1 MILNNI
7 FILTN
12 VYGIWEDIEMVY
24 VFLAEGFEEV
34 EALTAV
40 DVLRRAGV
48 EVKSVLVPAGD
59 CGGRVVIGAHGIS
72 VNADIYFDEA
82 DFDACEMI
90 VLPGGMPG
98 TLNLAKHAG
107 LAEQIRHFAE
117 GAVENEAGASGG
129 AGTKY
134 LAAICAAPMIPGE
147 MGLFDGKMAT
157 IYPGMEEHLKGALLM
172 KNRVVVDGNIVTSK
186 GPGTAMEF
194 AVELAAIL
202 KGKETAESLME
213 DLLMGR

>member
-1 MILNNI
+1 MKKAKKEK
-7 FILTN
+7 T
-12 VYGIWEDIEMVY
+12 EMVY

-48 EVKSVLVPAGD
+48 EVKSVLVPADD
-59 CGGRVVIGAHGIS
+59 CGACRNSAAGGGSESFSGDGCKSVSGAHGIS
-72 VNADIYFDEA
+72 VNADICFDEA

-98 TLNLAKHAG
+98 TLNLAKHEG
-107 LAEQIRHFAE
+107 LAEQVRRFAE
-117 GAVENEAGASGG
+117 SE
-129 AGTKY
+129 KY

-147 MGLFDGKMAT
+147 MGLLDGKMAT

>member
-1 MILNNI
+1 
-7 FILTN
+7 
-12 VYGIWEDIEMVY
+12 MVY

-59 CGGRVVIGAHGIS
+59 CGGRAVSGAHGIS
-72 VNADIYFDEA
+72 VNADICFDEA

-107 LAEQIRHFAE
+107 LAEQVKRFAE
-117 GAVENEAGASGG
+117 GAAENEAGASGG

-147 MGLFDGKMAT
+147 LGLLDGKMAT

-172 KNRVVVDGNIVTSK
+172 KNCVVVDGNIVTSK

>member
-1 MILNNI
+1 
-7 FILTN
+7 
-12 VYGIWEDIEMVY
+12 MVY

-59 CGGRVVIGAHGIS
+59 CSACGNGAAGGGRVVIGAHGIS
-72 VNADIYFDEA
+72 VNADICFDEA

-107 LAEQIRHFAE
+107 LAEQVRRFAE
-117 GAVENEAGASGG
+117 SGAGASGG
-129 AGTKY
+129 VGMKY

-147 MGLFDGKMAT
+147 MGLLDGKMAT

>member
-1 MILNNI
+1 
-7 FILTN
+7 
-12 VYGIWEDIEMVY
+12 MVY

-34 EALTAV
+34 EALTVV
-40 DVLRRAGV
+40 DVLRRAGA
-48 EVKSVLVPAGD
+48 EVQSVLVPICGESASCGGTGADKRGGFGNAADGSAEGD
-59 CGGRVVIGAHGIS
+59 CAAKAVCGAHGIC
-72 VNADIYFDEA
+72 VNADIMFDEA

-98 TLNLAKHAG
+98 TLNLAKHKG
-107 LAEQIRHFAE
+107 LAEQVRIFAE
-117 GAVENEAGASGG
+117 SGDKG
-129 AGTKY
+129 KY

-147 MGLFDGKMAT
+147 LGLLKGKMAT
-157 IYPGMEEHLKGALLM
+157 IYPGMEEHLKEALLM
-172 KNRVVVDGNIVTSK
+172 KNRVVVDGNIITSK

-202 KGKETAESLME
+202 KGKETAEKLME

>member
-1 MILNNI
+1 
-7 FILTN
+7 
-12 VYGIWEDIEMVY
+12 MVY

-48 EVKSVLVPAGD
+48 ETKSVLVPAGD
-59 CGGRVVIGAHGIS
+59 CGACGNGAAGGGSESFGSDGCGCRAVSGAHGIS
-72 VNADIYFDEA
+72 VNADICFDEA

-107 LAEQIRHFAE
+107 LAEQVRRFAE
-117 GAVENEAGASGG
+117 SGAGASGG
-129 AGTKY
+129 VGMKY

-147 MGLFDGKMAT
+147 MGLLDGKMAT